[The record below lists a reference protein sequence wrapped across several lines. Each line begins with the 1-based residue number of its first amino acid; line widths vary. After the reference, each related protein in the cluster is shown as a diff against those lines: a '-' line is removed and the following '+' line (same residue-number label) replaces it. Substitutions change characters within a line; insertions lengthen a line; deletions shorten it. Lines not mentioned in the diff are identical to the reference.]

1 MAGVAS
7 LRSDTL
13 DAIARRT
20 MTLAAMCNATA
31 TRALAS
37 VSPSLRSTRAGAARV
52 GRRTSRLRLPR
63 AVPTS
68 VDASET
74 TEAES
79 PEPLLIV
86 VECDGVLCDVHLDGH
101 REAFNETFTEL
112 GMEGMSWS
120 PDEYLSLLR
129 SGGGTAYGM
138 VERYFHFYGYPT
150 PELRDPGSDIPDEV
164 GGKAKNLGIVP
175 EGYENAS
182 LASQAAAAQAAASR
196 DPINK
201 ELLAMRR
208 AEWIHDVIARKDANF
223 ARMVEEGRLRLRK
236 GALAFL
242 DECLLEE
249 NAQVVIIGATASA
262 PEENVLGAVLHA
274 MGPLRAAAISVS
286 DANEIIDG
294 AALAATAAE
303 AALKPTHPSRAT
315 KHMDD
320 DAVDAFG
327 DHEGVHDEAW
337 EAARREMQMTM
348 KAKKGELLAVEVGGD
363 LHRQSFNSN
372 VIVDAS
378 VFCTSTRSVINAGSL
393 SVILK
398 KKNVRKERCVFVG
411 ASRATATEANAAG
424 VFNVVC
430 RTANQADS
438 QIVGV
443 AMVTDDFGGGGG
455 LTLRYVKHRMA
466 SWKGETVGGSEI

>member
-1 MAGVAS
+1 
-7 LRSDTL
+7 
-13 DAIARRT
+13 

-242 DECLLEE
+242 DECLLED

-294 AALAATAAE
+294 AALAGIS
-303 AALKPTHPSRAT
+303 AALPDALRPTDQTRAT

-320 DAVDAFG
+320 DALAAFG

-337 EAARREMQMTM
+337 EAARREMAMTM

-363 LHRQSFNSN
+363 LHRQSFNSD

-378 VFCTSTRSVINAGSL
+378 VFCTSTRSVINAGIL
-393 SVILK
+393 KNILK

>member
-1 MAGVAS
+1 M
-7 LRSDTL
+7 RS
-13 DAIARRT
+13 AT
-20 MTLAAMCNATA
+20 MMLAAMCNATA
-31 TRALAS
+31 TLAQAS
-37 VSPSLRSTRAGAARV
+37 VSPRLRSTRAGAARV
-52 GRRTSRLRLPR
+52 ERRASRLRLPR

-74 TEAES
+74 TEAAS

-120 PDEYLSLLR
+120 QDEYLSLLR

-150 PELRDPGSDIPDEV
+150 PELRDPGSEIPDEA
-164 GGKAKNLGIVP
+164 GGKAKSLGIVP
-175 EGYENAS
+175 EGYENAT

-208 AEWIHDVIARKDANF
+208 AEWIHSVIAKKDANF

-242 DECLLEE
+242 DECLLEP

-262 PEENVLGAVLHA
+262 PEENVLGAVLRA
-274 MGPLRAAAISVS
+274 IGPLRAAAISVS
-286 DANEIIDG
+286 DADETKRD
-294 AALAATAAE
+294 
-303 AALKPTHPSRAT
+303 PSSTR
-315 KHMDD
+315 KSMDD
-320 DAVDAFG
+320 DALDAFG
-327 DHEGVHDEAW
+327 EHAAVHDEAW

-348 KAKKGELLAVEVGGD
+348 KARKGELLAVEVGGD
-363 LHRQSFNSN
+363 LQRQSFNSN

-378 VFCTSTRSVINAGSL
+378 VFCTSTRSVINASSL
-393 SVILK
+393 SGILAK
-398 KKNVRKERCVFVG
+398 KGVRKERCVFVG

-455 LTLRYVKHRMA
+455 LTLRYVKARMA
-466 SWKGETVGGSEI
+466 SWKGETVGGTEI

>member
-1 MAGVAS
+1 M
-7 LRSDTL
+7 RS
-13 DAIARRT
+13 AT
-20 MTLAAMCNATA
+20 MMLAAMCNATA
-31 TRALAS
+31 TLAQAS
-37 VSPSLRSTRAGAARV
+37 VSPRLRSTRAGAARV
-52 GRRTSRLRLPR
+52 ERRASRLRLPR

-79 PEPLLIV
+79 PEPMLIV

-120 PDEYLSLLR
+120 QDEYLSLLR

-138 VERYFHFYGYPT
+138 IERYFHFYGYPT
-150 PELRDPGSDIPDEV
+150 PELRDPGGEIPDEP
-164 GGKAKNLGIVP
+164 GNLGNLGIVP

-208 AEWIHDVIARKDANF
+208 ADWIRDVIAKKDEAF

-262 PEENVLGAVLHA
+262 PEENVLGAVLRA
-274 MGPLRAAAISVS
+274 MGPLRAAAVSVS
-286 DANEIIDG
+286 DANEIVDG

-303 AALKPTHPSRAT
+303 EASKGEAT
-315 KHMDD
+315 GKTPMDD
-320 DAVDAFG
+320 DALDAFG
-327 DHEGVHDEAW
+327 DHTAVHDEAW

-348 KAKKGELLAVEVGGD
+348 KARKGELLAVEVGGD
-363 LHRQSFNSN
+363 LQRQSFNSN

-378 VFCTSTRSVINAGSL
+378 VFCTSTRSVINAASL
-393 SVILK
+393 SGILAK
-398 KKNVRKERCVFVG
+398 KGMRKERCVFVG

-466 SWKGETVGGSEI
+466 TWKGETVGGSEI